1 VWSPGQEV
9 GQIAEALVGGGVV
22 VGGGAALAAV
32 RGLLADLAELGRVQ
46 VSEGRWWPTEAGQ
59 ALIRPGQRAPRIPEP
74 AAPPEPPPAPQVAD
88 PPVAPPAVEEAAAHE
103 PPPPLEGAPPVT
115 AETDPGPVVD
125 SALVSRPT
133 DRPSPTSSPDTDRD
147 TDTGTS
153 EDSVAGSGMRS
164 DGLGRRLLVA
174 GWLLT
179 AKRPTVP
186 EGVPIV
192 GVSGERIRQLLAEL
206 GSGVTLGERGSKRTS
221 AGQLEVDRD
230 AVARWA
236 AAALGLTRPKGPPDV
251 AALRRAN
258 GVLVEEARKARAEAA
273 AALAAAE
280 ASDVRAQQDRAAR
293 IEAERQVRTALVT
306 PVAELE
312 ERARGLQLQL
322 DAAADRIRLL
332 EEQAAMVGVLE
343 RENAELASALHGAED
358 QARDL
363 QADLDSVRAREA
375 RARGEL
381 AELATALHAAED
393 RIRLLEGEN
402 AVLAGA
408 RQEAEDRAR
417 DLQLQLDSALVV
429 AEERLRDLE
438 RQAARLEDLE
448 RPDPAPKAEPPPSR
462 AVLPLR
468 FCGACERLVVP
479 EECEDAVREA
489 EERLRSLERE
499 NVELASDLRSAR
511 LEAEQRGPLS
521 DFRIQI
527 PREDL
532 EGALKSSRAREAALE
547 LALREST
554 ARARAAE
561 ERAAQAEASLA
572 AADGAELGRV
582 RAALDAAAVPEL
594 GGDLGSRAA
603 YAAGLLARVPA

>member
-1 VWSPGQEV
+1 MPSKAETV
-9 GQIAEALVGGGVV
+9 IAEY
-22 VGGGAALAAV
+22 
-32 RGLLADLAELGRVQ
+32 
-46 VSEGRWWPTEAGQ
+46 
-59 ALIRPGQRAPRIPEP
+59 
-74 AAPPEPPPAPQVAD
+74 VA
-88 PPVAPPAVEEAAAHE
+88 
-103 PPPPLEGAPPVT
+103 
-115 AETDPGPVVD
+115 
-125 SALVSRPT
+125 
-133 DRPSPTSSPDTDRD
+133 
-147 TDTGTS
+147 
-153 EDSVAGSGMRS
+153 
-164 DGLGRRLLVA
+164 
-174 GWLLT
+174 
-179 AKRPTVP
+179 
-186 EGVPIV
+186 
-192 GVSGERIRQLLAEL
+192 
-206 GSGVTLGERGSKRTS
+206 
-221 AGQLEVDRD
+221 
-230 AVARWA
+230 
-236 AAALGLTRPKGPPDV
+236 
-251 AALRRAN
+251 N
-258 GVLVEEARKARAEAA
+258 
-273 AALAAAE
+273 
-280 ASDVRAQQDRAAR
+280 
-293 IEAERQVRTALVT
+293 
-306 PVAELE
+306 
-312 ERARGLQLQL
+312 
-322 DAAADRIRLL
+322 
-332 EEQAAMVGVLE
+332 
-343 RENAELASALHGAED
+343 

-375 RARGEL
+375 RARGGL
-381 AELATALHAAED
+381 AELATALHVAED

-438 RQAARLEDLE
+438 RQAARIEDLE

-499 NVELASDLRSAR
+499 NVELASALERQAR
-511 LEAEQRGPLS
+511 LVLDRLVDREGGGP
-521 DFRIQI
+521 

-532 EGALKSSRAREAALE
+532 ERALRLSQVREASLE
-547 LALREST
+547 HALRDST

-603 YAAGLLARVPA
+603 YVAGLLARVSA

>member
-1 VWSPGQEV
+1 MTATGTWQERRAAVSAQERRAHERKLEACLRRIVWSPGQEI
-9 GQIAEALVGGGVV
+9 GQIAEALVAADVV

-74 AAPPEPPPAPQVAD
+74 AAPPEPPPAPQVAE
-88 PPVAPPAVEEAAAHE
+88 PPVPPPAVEEATEREAPE
-103 PPPPLEGAPPVT
+103 PPPPPAP
-115 AETDPGPVVD
+115 AMEETEPGPVVD

-133 DRPSPTSSPDTDRD
+133 DQPSPTSSPDTDRD

-153 EDSVAGSGMRS
+153 EGSVPGSGMRG

-179 AKRPTVP
+179 AKGPTVR

-192 GVSGERIRQLLAEL
+192 GVSQERIRQLLAEL
-206 GSGVTLGERGSKRTS
+206 GSGVTLGGRGPKRTS
-221 AGQLEVDRD
+221 AGQLEVDRVE
-230 AVARWA
+230 VARWA
-236 AAALGLTRPKGPPDV
+236 AAALGLTRPEGTPDV

-258 GVLVEEARKARAEAA
+258 GVLVEEARRARAEAA
-273 AALAAAE
+273 SARAAAE
-280 ASDVRAQQDRAAR
+280 ASAVQAQQD
-293 IEAERQVRTALVT
+293 
-306 PVAELE
+306 
-312 ERARGLQLQL
+312 
-322 DAAADRIRLL
+322 
-332 EEQAAMVGVLE
+332 
-343 RENAELASALHGAED
+343 
-358 QARDL
+358 
-363 QADLDSVRAREA
+363 REA
-375 RARGEL
+375 RARGGL
-381 AELATALHAAED
+381 AELAFALHTAED

-402 AVLAGA
+402 AVFAGA

-438 RQAARLEDLE
+438 RQAARIEDLERELAELLEGPEAASGLEARRAALEQRLRQSTTGQRVLDRLAGE
-448 RPDPAPKAEPPPSR
+448 RPDPAPTR

-499 NVELASDLRSAR
+499 NVELASALRSAR
-511 LEAEQRGPLS
+511 LEAERRAPLS
-521 DFRIQI
+521 DLRIEI

-603 YAAGLLARVPA
+603 YVAGLLARVPA